1 MEETTE
7 KKLSTRAEARRDK
20 IFAAALEVISRKGF
34 HQTSIA
40 DIAGRARVSRATVYQ
55 YFCDKRDIL
64 ASLTDRVAQ
73 RLIDAMDAWAPL
85 PITPTTA
92 GAESSL
98 ATGEGLRS
106 MIDTRISEI
115 LDAIS
120 ENADA
125 FRLMIRLKRGSEGV
139 PDDAPGRIDDHVVA
153 ILTRDI
159 QAAAGFGWARA
170 CDAQMIARFLL
181 GGIQKLLEEAFDR
194 PDPIPLDTRAIASE
208 IGALV
213 FFGLAHGDM
222 IATMLRSRWTASS
235 SPLR

>member
-1 MEETTE
+1 MQEDTE

-55 YFCDKRDIL
+55 YFCDKQDIL

-85 PITPTTA
+85 PLAPSA
-92 GAESSL
+92 VGAEATL
-98 ATGEGLRS
+98 ATGEGLRR

-120 ENADA
+120 ENAEA
-125 FRLMIRLKRGSEGV
+125 FRLMIRLRRGNEGIT
-139 PDDAPGRIDDHVVA
+139 DDAPGRIDDHVVA

-213 FFGLAHGDM
+213 FFGLAHGDL
-222 IATMLRSRWTASS
+222 IATVVGSR
-235 SPLR
+235 

>member
-1 MEETTE
+1 MEEYTE
-7 KKLSTRAEARRDK
+7 KKLSNRAEARRDK

-73 RLIDAMDAWAPL
+73 RLIDAMNSWAPL
-85 PITPTTA
+85 PVEPSGTGP
-92 GAESSL
+92 SL
-98 ATGEGLRS
+98 ATGEGLRR

-125 FRLMIRLKRGSEGV
+125 FRLMIRLKRGNEAMA
-139 PDDAPGRIDDHVVA
+139 DDAPARIDDHVVA

-159 QAAAGFGWARA
+159 EAAADFGWARS

-181 GGIQKLLEEAFDR
+181 GGIQKLLEDAFDR
-194 PDPIPLDTRAIASE
+194 SEPLPLDNAAIASE

-213 FFGLAHGDM
+213 FFGLAHGDL
-222 IATMLRSRWTASS
+222 IATVVRRE
-235 SPLR
+235 

>member
-1 MEETTE
+1 MDETTE

-40 DIAGRARVSRATVYQ
+40 DIAGRARVSRATVYH

-85 PITPTTA
+85 PLAPSA
-92 GAESSL
+92 VGAEPTL
-98 ATGEGLRS
+98 ATGEGLRR

-125 FRLMIRLKRGSEGV
+125 FRLMIRLRRGNEGV

-159 QAAAGFGWARA
+159 QAAAGFEWART

-194 PDPIPLDTRAIASE
+194 PDPIQLDTQAIASE

-222 IATMLRSRWTASS
+222 IATMLRSR
-235 SPLR
+235 

>member
-1 MEETTE
+1 
-7 KKLSTRAEARRDK
+7 
-20 IFAAALEVISRKGF
+20 
-34 HQTSIA
+34 
-40 DIAGRARVSRATVYQ
+40 
-55 YFCDKRDIL
+55 
-64 ASLTDRVAQ
+64 
-73 RLIDAMDAWAPL
+73 MDAWAPL
-85 PITPTTA
+85 PLAPSAVGT
-92 GAESSL
+92 ESAL
-98 ATGEGLRS
+98 ATGEGLRR
-106 MIDTRISEI
+106 MIDTRICEI

-125 FRLMIRLKRGSEGV
+125 FRLMIRLKRGNEGLA
-139 PDDAPGRIDDHVVA
+139 DDAPGRIDDHVVA

-213 FFGLAHGDM
+213 FFGLAHGDL
-222 IATMLRSRWTASS
+222 IATVVGSR
-235 SPLR
+235 

>member
-1 MEETTE
+1 MEEDPE
-7 KKLSTRAEARRDK
+7 KKLSNRAEARRDK

-34 HQTSIA
+34 HETSIA
-40 DIAGRARVSRATVYQ
+40 DIAGRASVSRATVYQ

-73 RLIDAMDAWAPL
+73 RVIDAMDAWAPL
-85 PITPTTA
+85 PIAPTTV
-92 GAESSL
+92 GAESSF
-98 ATGEGLRS
+98 ATGEGLRQ

-139 PDDAPGRIDDHVVA
+139 ADDAPGRIDDHVVA

-159 QAAAGFGWARA
+159 QAAAGFGWARS

-194 PDPIPLDTRAIASE
+194 PDPVHLDTQAIAGE

-222 IATMLRSRWTASS
+222 IASVVRSR
-235 SPLR
+235 